1 MQVFD
6 SAESSAHGEGRFVAP
21 DEETYAFPLSFAQQ
35 RLWFIQQ
42 MEPES
47 TAYNILSAVRL
58 HGRLDLDALGR
69 TFDELVRRHEVLR
82 TRFEM
87 VGDEPTQIICPARPL
102 ALGTIDL
109 TGAAQGAREAEVQR
123 LAQQEVGEP
132 FDLSTG
138 PLLRARLLRLSEEEH
153 VILLTMHH
161 IISDGWSVGVLIK
174 EVAALYEAYGV
185 GGESPLEEVSIQ
197 YADFAVWQREYLSG
211 ETLERQLSYWR
222 EQLAGAPA
230 VLELPTDRPRPPV
243 QSYRGAHETFALG
256 GRLSERLRELSRA
269 EGATLFMVLLSR
281 YTGQPDIVVG
291 SPIAGRTQVE
301 TEDIIGF
308 FVNALALRTDLSGR
322 PTFRELLRRVRETCL
337 GAYAHQEVPFEK
349 LVEEL
354 QPERSLSHSPVFQV
368 IFALQNVPAETLE
381 LPGLKLSTIEGES
394 GTAKFDLILHMSES
408 DAAVE
413 GTLGYSTDLFDAAT
427 VRRMLA
433 HYANLLESIVGNP
446 DARVSDLRLL
456 ADDELRR
463 LLVEWNDTGTDAAH
477 ETCLQ
482 HLFERQAERTPDS
495 VALTFEDESLTY
507 SGLNERANRLA
518 HHLRS
523 LGVGPEVPVAVMVE
537 RGVEM
542 VVGLLGVLKA
552 GGACVPLDPQYPSER
567 LGAMMCDSRAT
578 LLLTQQRLLE
588 RAPESART
596 RLCLDSDWP
605 RVAAECA
612 QNPPA
617 SASADNLA
625 YLIYTSG
632 STGTPKGA
640 ALLHRGLCN
649 RIISGQR
656 IYRLDPSD
664 SVLHK
669 ASFSFDASLWEIFWP
684 LTVGARLVLA
694 APGGQQDAAYLARL
708 ISRQSIN
715 VAHFVPSMLDVF
727 LEEPEVEECASLK
740 RVFCGGEA
748 LTPELQRRFFE
759 RLPARLHNQYGPT
772 ETSVNATY
780 WICRPEGEPH
790 TVPIGRPFDNVRL
803 YVLDGEMR
811 PVPVGVSGELYIGGE
826 GLARGYFNRPGLTA
840 EKFIPDPFGASPGAR
855 LYRTGDVVRYDAGG
869 NVEFVGRAD
878 EQVKVRGF
886 RVELGEVE
894 AVLSSHERVREAVA
908 VASVAAGGVKSL
920 AAFVVAESGASLT
933 ASELREY
940 MRERVPEYMIPSAF
954 NVLERLPLTPNGKVD
969 RRALAALDNP
979 NPAQAVGASITHTPV
994 EQLLTSVWSDL
1005 LGGGAGLDDDF
1016 FESGG
1021 HSLLAT
1027 QAVSRLRKL
1036 LGVEVALRELFERP
1050 TPRRLA
1056 ARIDELLRESKGLE
1070 QAPPMV
1076 AVERGGPLPL
1086 SFAQRRLWFIDQ
1098 MEPGTP
1104 AYNVPAAVR
1113 LVGRLDV
1120 AALEATLSEVVR
1132 RHEVL
1137 RTYFSVGEGGEPVQ
1151 IISPPQR
1158 VELPPV
1164 DLSGLGQDEREAE
1177 ALRLARE
1184 EAELPFDLSTGPLL
1198 RARLLRLSE
1207 EEHVVLLTMHHIVSD
1222 GWSVG
1227 VLIKEVA
1234 ALYEAYGVG
1243 GESPLEDLA
1252 VQYADFAV
1260 WQREYL
1266 SGATLEQQLSYWR
1279 KQLEGA
1285 PAVLE
1290 LPTDKPRPAVRSNR
1304 GDIHYARIPKDVLD
1318 ELKALGG
1325 REGATLFMTLLAAFQ
1340 VLLRHYTKQD
1350 SVVVGTDV
1358 ANRHRPETE
1367 PLIGFFVN
1375 QLVLF
1380 ADLSDNPT
1388 FEQLLRRARETTL
1401 DAYAH
1406 QDMPFD
1412 QLVEAL
1418 KPERSLSHAPLFQ
1431 VKLTLQNAPAGALEV
1446 PGLSLSAFDHEF
1458 SVAAKLDLTL
1468 LLSEDADGLGCY
1480 FEYST
1485 DLFERPTVARMA
1497 RLFESLLRQAAA
1509 TPGATRDALEAKL
1522 AEVENGEQASRKKR
1536 RAESNFLDLL
1546 NTKPKPV
1553 SARPNELVKKSP
1565 LGPGLTLPLVVTPRF
1580 AELDLVAWAE
1590 GNRQSIESEL
1600 SKHGAVL

>member
-1 MQVFD
+1 
-6 SAESSAHGEGRFVAP
+6 
-21 DEETYAFPLSFAQQ
+21 
-35 RLWFIQQ
+35 
-42 MEPES
+42 
-47 TAYNILSAVRL
+47 
-58 HGRLDLDALGR
+58 
-69 TFDELVRRHEVLR
+69 
-82 TRFEM
+82 
-87 VGDEPTQIICPARPL
+87 
-102 ALGTIDL
+102 
-109 TGAAQGAREAEVQR
+109 
-123 LAQQEVGEP
+123 
-132 FDLSTG
+132 
-138 PLLRARLLRLSEEEH
+138 
-153 VILLTMHH
+153 
-161 IISDGWSVGVLIK
+161 
-174 EVAALYEAYGV
+174 
-185 GGESPLEEVSIQ
+185 GG
-197 YADFAVWQREYLSG
+197 
-211 ETLERQLSYWR
+211 
-222 EQLAGAPA
+222 
-230 VLELPTDRPRPPV
+230 
-243 QSYRGAHETFALG
+243 
-256 GRLSERLRELSRA
+256 
-269 EGATLFMVLLSR
+269 GAT
-281 YTGQPDIVVG
+281 
-291 SPIAGRTQVE
+291 
-301 TEDIIGF
+301 
-308 FVNALALRTDLSGR
+308 
-322 PTFRELLRRVRETCL
+322 
-337 GAYAHQEVPFEK
+337 
-349 LVEEL
+349 
-354 QPERSLSHSPVFQV
+354 
-368 IFALQNVPAETLE
+368 
-381 LPGLKLSTIEGES
+381 
-394 GTAKFDLILHMSES
+394 
-408 DAAVE
+408 
-413 GTLGYSTDLFDAAT
+413 
-427 VRRMLA
+427 
-433 HYANLLESIVGNP
+433 
-446 DARVSDLRLL
+446 
-456 ADDELRR
+456 
-463 LLVEWNDTGTDAAH
+463 
-477 ETCLQ
+477 
-482 HLFERQAERTPDS
+482 
-495 VALTFEDESLTY
+495 
-507 SGLNERANRLA
+507 
-518 HHLRS
+518 
-523 LGVGPEVPVAVMVE
+523 
-537 RGVEM
+537 
-542 VVGLLGVLKA
+542 
-552 GGACVPLDPQYPSER
+552 
-567 LGAMMCDSRAT
+567 
-578 LLLTQQRLLE
+578 
-588 RAPESART
+588 
-596 RLCLDSDWP
+596 
-605 RVAAECA
+605 
-612 QNPPA
+612 
-617 SASADNLA
+617 
-625 YLIYTSG
+625 
-632 STGTPKGA
+632 
-640 ALLHRGLCN
+640 
-649 RIISGQR
+649 
-656 IYRLDPSD
+656 
-664 SVLHK
+664 
-669 ASFSFDASLWEIFWP
+669 
-684 LTVGARLVLA
+684 
-694 APGGQQDAAYLARL
+694 
-708 ISRQSIN
+708 
-715 VAHFVPSMLDVF
+715 
-727 LEEPEVEECASLK
+727 
-740 RVFCGGEA
+740 
-748 LTPELQRRFFE
+748 
-759 RLPARLHNQYGPT
+759 
-772 ETSVNATY
+772 
-780 WICRPEGEPH
+780 
-790 TVPIGRPFDNVRL
+790 TVPIGGPIANTTA
-803 YVLDGEMR
+803 YVLDATMR
-811 PVPVGVSGELYIGGE
+811 PVPVGVCGELYVGGD
-826 GLARGYFNRPGLTA
+826 GLARGYLDRPSLTA
-840 EKFIPDPFGASPGAR
+840 ERFVPHPFGVEPGAR
-855 LYRTGDVVRYDAGG
+855 LYKTGDVVRYDAGG
-869 NVEFVGRAD
+869 RVEFVGRAD

-886 RVELGEVE
+886 RVELGEIE
-894 AVLSSHERVREAVA
+894 AVLSAHESVREAVA
-908 VASVAAGGVKSL
+908 VARKDASGIKRVVAY
-920 AAFVVAESGASLT
+920 VVAESGASPT
-933 ASELREY
+933 GAALREY
-940 MRERVPEYMIPSAF
+940 MRERVPEYMIPSYF
-954 NVLERLPLTPNGKVD
+954 VTLDRLPLTPNGKVD
-969 RRALAALDNP
+969 KRALPEPEAAAGGEEPD
-979 NPAQAVGASITHTPV
+979 AQPRTPLEELV
-994 EQLLTSVWSDL
+994 
-1005 LGGGAGLDDDF
+1005 AGLWSEVLGVGGVGPESDF

-1027 QAVSRLRKL
+1027 QAVSRLRRL
-1036 LGVEVALRELFERP
+1036 LGVEVALRELFEHP

-1056 ARIDELLRESKGLE
+1056 LRLDELLRESKGLE

-1553 SARPNELVKKSP
+1553 SARPKELVKKSP

-1600 SKHGAVL
+1600 